1 MRLRRFSLSALCCF
15 FVFWLAACSST
26 SSGTDSAT
34 APASSTAASTSSSGG
49 KAEVG
54 VAIFDMSDKF
64 VSYITQGMKVSATK
78 QNVQVSYVDAQ
89 NDTATQVKQIQQFIS
104 DGVKSIVL
112 IPTDESSA
120 DQSIALANKA
130 NVPIIVVNR
139 YYKSVDNATSYVGS
153 DSTTAGTMQMEAVA
167 KLLNGK
173 GNIAIMNGEMGTEAQ
188 INRTKGN
195 KDIIAKYPNMK
206 VVLEDTANYDRAQ
219 GMALMAKW
227 LSSGTTINAVVANN
241 DEMIIGAMLA
251 AQLDNKDKDMIFA
264 GVDATMDAL
273 EFVKAGRLQ
282 VTVFQNAPEQG
293 SQAIQAA
300 VAAADGQTVQKQ
312 IMVPY
317 ELVTKDNVEA
327 YIAKWQ

>member
-1 MRLRRFSLSALCCF
+1 MRSRRFLLSMLSCLM
-15 FVFWLAACSST
+15 VFWLAACSST
-26 SSGTDSAT
+26 STGTDAT
-34 APASSTAASTSSSGG
+34 TNSASSTTASSSAGG
-49 KAEVG
+49 KAEIG
-54 VAIFDMSDKF
+54 IAIFDMSDKF
-64 VSYITQGMKVSATK
+64 VSYITQGMKVAATK
-78 QNVQVSYVDAQ
+78 QNVPVSYVDAQ
-89 NDTATQVKQIQQFIS
+89 NDTATQVKQVQQFIN

-112 IPTDESSA
+112 IPTNESSA

-130 NVPIIVVNR
+130 NIPIIVVNR

-153 DSTTAGTMQMEAVA
+153 DSITAGTMQMEAVA

-173 GNIAIMNGEMGTEAQ
+173 GTIAIMNGEMGTEAQ

-195 KDIIAKYPNMK
+195 KDIIAKYPDMK

-251 AQLDNKDKDMIFA
+251 AQLDHKDKDMIFA

-293 SQAIQAA
+293 NQAVKAA
-300 VAAADGQTVQKQ
+300 IAAAAGQTVQKQ

-317 ELVTKDNVEA
+317 ELVNKDNVEA

>member
-1 MRLRRFSLSALCCF
+1 MRSRRFLLSMLCCLM
-15 FVFWLAACSST
+15 VFWLAACSST
-26 SSGTDSAT
+26 SSSTESAT
-34 APASSTAASTSSSGG
+34 SPASSTAASSSAGG
-49 KAEVG
+49 KAEIG
-54 VAIFDMSDKF
+54 IAIFDMSDKF
-64 VSYITQGMKVSATK
+64 VSYITQGMKVAATK
-78 QNVQVSYVDAQ
+78 QNVPVSYVDAK
-89 NDTATQVKQIQQFIS
+89 NDTATQVKQVQQFIS

-130 NVPIIVVNR
+130 NIPIIVVNR

-173 GNIAIMNGEMGTEAQ
+173 GNVAIMNGEMGTEAQ

-195 KDIIAKYPNMK
+195 KDIIAKYPNMN

-293 SQAIQAA
+293 NQAVKAA
-300 VAAADGQTVQKQ
+300 IAAAAGQTVQKQ

-317 ELVTKDNVEA
+317 ELVNKDNVEA